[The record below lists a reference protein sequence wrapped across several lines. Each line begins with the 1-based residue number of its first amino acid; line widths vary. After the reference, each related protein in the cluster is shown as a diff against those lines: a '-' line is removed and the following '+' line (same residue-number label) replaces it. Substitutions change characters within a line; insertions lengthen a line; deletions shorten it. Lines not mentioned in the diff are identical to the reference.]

1 MELKDNKYFLID
13 LDGVILDT
21 KYDNFFW
28 QEYIPKVYAEKN
40 NIALSDAI
48 NFTHSLFYYK
58 KR

>member
-28 QEYIPKVYAEKN
+28 QEYIPKVYAENN
-40 NIALSDAI
+40 NIVMNGLI
-48 NFTHSLFYYK
+48 N
-58 KR
+58 